1 MQVQEYLCIKVNL
14 RGEILIQLYQRA
26 KKNFLDTPQDK
37 VQASAAAAL
46 AANNREDCIVL
57 SMLHIVRYWVCI
69 TWGETLSQA
78 FYQ

>member
-1 MQVQEYLCIKVNL
+1 M
-14 RGEILIQLYQRA
+14 YQRA
-26 KKNFLDTPQDK
+26 KKIFLDAPQDK

-57 SMLHIVRYWVCI
+57 SMLHIVRYCV